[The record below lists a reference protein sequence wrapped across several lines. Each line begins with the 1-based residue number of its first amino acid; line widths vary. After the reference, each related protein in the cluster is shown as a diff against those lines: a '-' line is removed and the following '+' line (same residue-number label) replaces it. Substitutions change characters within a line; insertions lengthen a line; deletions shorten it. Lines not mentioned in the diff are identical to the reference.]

1 MLEYKHFPDREAWLK
16 GRKDFPGIGAS
27 EAASI
32 VGASSW
38 MSASELWQLKTGRK
52 EPKDLS
58 LNEQVSYGTHAEEHI
73 RALFMLKHPEYK
85 LEYRPFDFMY
95 QKERPWLR
103 CTLDG
108 ELVVP
113 DGERGTLE
121 VKTAQIQSKSQY
133 AQWNNR
139 IPDHY
144 LVQLL
149 HQFLATGYSFAYL
162 TAELMYMDGSSTLRS
177 YYFRAQD
184 YYDDMEWLLEEEEKF
199 WDSVLNQKTPNVK
212 LFL

>member
-16 GRKDFPGIGAS
+16 GRKDFPGTGAS

>member
-162 TAELMYMDGSSTLRS
+162 TAELMYTDGSSTLRS

>member
-58 LNEQVSYGTHAEEHI
+58 LNDQVSYGTHAEEHI

>member
-1 MLEYKHFPDREAWLK
+1 MLECKHFPNREAWLK

-162 TAELMYMDGSSTLRS
+162 TAELMYTDGSSTLRS

>member
-73 RALFMLKHPEYK
+73 RALFILKHPEYK

>member
-184 YYDDMEWLLEEEEKF
+184 YYDDMEWLLEEEGKF

>member
-16 GRKDFPGIGAS
+16 GRKDYPGIGAS
-27 EAASI
+27 EASAI

-73 RALFMLKHPEYK
+73 RALFMLKHPEYE
-85 LEYRPFDFMY
+85 LDYRPFDFMY

-113 DGERGTLE
+113 DGERGILE
-121 VKTAQIQSKSQY
+121 IKTAQIQSKSQY

-184 YYDDMEWLLEEEEKF
+184 YYDDMAWLLEEEEKF

>member
-1 MLEYKHFPDREAWLK
+1 MLEYKHFPNREAWLK

-162 TAELMYMDGSSTLRS
+162 TAELMYTDGSSTLRS

>member
-85 LEYRPFDFMY
+85 LEDRPFDFMY

-162 TAELMYMDGSSTLRS
+162 TAELMYTDGSSTLRS

>member
-16 GRKDFPGIGAS
+16 GRKDYPGIGAS

-85 LEYRPFDFMY
+85 LEYRPFDFLY

>member
-52 EPKDLS
+52 EQKDLS

-85 LEYRPFDFMY
+85 LEYRPFDFLY

>member
-58 LNEQVSYGTHAEEHI
+58 INEQVSYGTHAEEHI
-73 RALFMLKHPEYK
+73 RALFMLKHPEYE

-113 DGERGTLE
+113 DGERGILE
-121 VKTAQIQSKSQY
+121 CKTAQIQSKSQY
-133 AQWNNR
+133 ANWNNR

>member
-108 ELVVP
+108 EVVVP

>member
-16 GRKDFPGIGAS
+16 GRKDYPGIGAS

-52 EPKDLS
+52 EQKDLS

-85 LEYRPFDFMY
+85 LEYRPFDFLY

>member
-52 EPKDLS
+52 EQKDLS

-162 TAELMYMDGSSTLRS
+162 TAELMYTDGSSTLRS

>member
-73 RALFMLKHPEYK
+73 RALFMLKHPEYE

-113 DGERGTLE
+113 DGERGILE

-149 HQFLATGYSFAYL
+149 HQFLSTGYSFAYL
-162 TAELMYMDGSSTLRS
+162 TAELMYMDGTSTLRS